1 MKKIISAFLAIV
13 MIAAALSIT
22 ASAASEKPKAAYRV
36 NWSELSYTSYWYN
49 EKKNDM
55 SSNFTVTKTA
65 NSITS
70 TAKSGCERRAY
81 YSKEMYEIT
90 SDTKYEYVFQAKNN
104 RDYGYCGVIFAHANN
119 LAYFMYGS
127 FNNISDDPNDGK
139 SDIRVVKGLNQHDSK
154 SCGTGYTRSYIT
166 ADIDSDGY
174 GTFKVVING
183 FTASFYAL
191 TDAANGTFT
200 PVGNSI
206 TLPDGAK
213 VALGVFNREG
223 SGSSQRT
230 VSVRNAV
237 LYAMNDAAAQN
248 ISSVSDGSYELL
260 SYIDEVLKNYPE
272 VDYEASSYKAI
283 LDIAKEAETAVSNGS
298 ITKARA
304 TELKSEL
311 DSALIA
317 LELKEADIA
326 ALEEAIEKA
335 EAIDETKYTVVSY
348 KMLLNAI
355 DNANELLGDPEVR
368 QSEIDAAVALI
379 NTRCKDLIPLD
390 GVIPEEDDE
399 IDDGGEDNSGEDNSG
414 EEDSDSNMD
423 SCIDELPS
431 DTGTPADTSS
441 ETLPILP
448 KPGCKSSVAVSALAA
463 VAIIGTALVLKKKED

>member
-13 MIAAALSIT
+13 MIAAGLSIT
-22 ASAASEKPKAAYRV
+22 ASAASERPKAAYRV
-36 NWSELSYTSYWYN
+36 NWSELSYTSDWYN

-55 SSNFTVTKTA
+55 SSNFTVTKGE

-70 TAKSGCERRAY
+70 VAKSGCERRAY
-81 YSKEMYEIT
+81 YSKTMYDISEN
-90 SDTKYEYVFQAKNN
+90 TKYEYVFQAKNN
-104 RDYGYCGVIFAHANN
+104 RDYGYCGVIFAYANK

-127 FNNISDDPNDGK
+127 FNNVSDDPNDGK
-139 SDIRVVKGLNQHDSK
+139 CDIRVVKGLNQHDSK
-154 SCGTGYTRSYIT
+154 NCSTGFTRSYVT
-166 ADIDSDGY
+166 ADVDSEGF

-183 FTASFYAL
+183 FNATFFVLTNAS
-191 TDAANGTFT
+191 NGTYT
-200 PVGNSI
+200 QAGNSI
-206 TLPDGAK
+206 TLPDDAQLTVG
-213 VALGVFNREG
+213 LFNREG

-230 VSVRNAV
+230 VTIRNAV
-237 LYAMNDAAAQN
+237 VYAMNDAAAQN

-283 LDIAKEAETAVSNGS
+283 LNIAKEAETAVSNGS

-326 ALEEAIEKA
+326 ALEAAIEKA

-399 IDDGGEDNSGEDNSG
+399 IDDGGEDNIGEDNG
-414 EEDSDSNMD
+414 GEDSDSTMD

-431 DTGTPADTSS
+431 DTGTSADTSS